1 MEQATAN
8 MMEVQSQKL
17 TEYLT
22 FVERKRHTVG
32 DGGFRVNYV
41 PEIAFD
47 FQREIIERAV
57 RKGRCAI
64 FADTGLGKTLIE
76 IAIAQNIVR
85 HTNKRVLIMTPLA
98 VAFQFIREA
107 EKIGIDDIEYSRN
120 GQFTKNIVI
129 CNYER
134 LHYFDPSD
142 FDAVI
147 ADESSILKNF
157 EGATKQQITAF
168 VKKIKYRFLAT
179 ATPSPNDYIELGTS
193 SEALGHLGYT
203 DMLGRFFKNNQ
214 NNVVK
219 IGQVDKARLGAEWY
233 LKPHAERSFWQWV
246 SQWSI
251 SIRKPSD
258 LGFSDE
264 GYNLPQLHENQ
275 HVVENQVP
283 LVVNGQPRM
292 FNEPALS
299 FFELKA
305 ETRATL
311 TERCEKAYEL
321 AKDHE
326 TSVYWVNLNDEGKLL
341 REIDKTAV
349 EISGQMDI
357 DKKEE
362 LLIAFSTGEI
372 KKLITKTSITA
383 FGLNWQHCNH
393 TTYFPTY
400 SYEQYYQAIRRFWR
414 FGQKREVF
422 VDLVLSDGQTRVMES
437 LKAKKDKADS
447 MFTMLATEANST
459 FRIEQ
464 RQFTKPVIRPQFLG
478 VID

>member
-1 MEQATAN
+1 MHDMITTQTDY
-8 MMEVQSQKL
+8 Q
-17 TEYLT
+17 T
-22 FVERKRHTVG
+22 FLERKRHTSN
-32 DGGFRVNYV
+32 DAGFAATYF
-41 PEIAFD
+41 PEMAFD
-47 FQREIIERAV
+47 FQRAIIERSV
-57 RKGRCAI
+57 QKGRCAV

-76 IAIAQNIVR
+76 IAIADNIVR

-98 VAFQFIREA
+98 VAFQFIIEA
-107 EKIGIDDIEYSRN
+107 EKIGVSDIEYSRD
-120 GQFTKNIVI
+120 GKFTKKIVI

-134 LHYFDPSD
+134 LHYFDPND

-147 ADESSILKNF
+147 CDESSILKNF
-157 EGATKQQITAF
+157 EGATRNQITAF
-168 VKKIKYRFLAT
+168 VKKVRYRFLAT

-193 SEALGHLGYT
+193 SEALGHLGYI

-219 IGQVDKARLGAEWY
+219 IGQVDKARLGAEFY

-246 SQWSI
+246 ASWSI

-258 LGFSDE
+258 LGFSDA
-264 GYNLPQLHENQ
+264 GYDLPTLHERP
-275 HVVENQVP
+275 HVVENQIP

-292 FNEPALS
+292 FNEPALT
-299 FFELKA
+299 FAELKA

-311 TERCEKAYEL
+311 TERCEKAAAL
-321 AKDHE
+321 ALEHD
-326 TSVYWVNLNDEGKLL
+326 TSVYWVNLNDEGKMMRQL
-341 REIDKTAV
+341 DPTAV
-349 EISGQMDI
+349 EIHGQMDI

-362 LLIAFSTGEI
+362 LLIAFSKGEI

-414 FGQKREVF
+414 FGQTREVT

-437 LKAKKDKADS
+437 LRAKKDKADS
-447 MFTMLATEANST
+447 MFTLLAQQANST
-459 FRIEQ
+459 FSIPQ
-464 RQFTKPVIRPQFLG
+464 RTFTKPVITPMFLKP
-478 VID
+478 